1 MIPNCGFPLRLV
13 EQYDSRQGV
22 WRSRRGSGQTI
33 AAGRYRFGG
42 KSFAEVQLSVPQDAP
57 KEVYLTAHLCERA
70 LHLVLKRFEERDI
83 LTQLLGHFSGGEV
96 TASFMRG
103 HDLLADC
110 AADGQ
115 SLRLDSD
122 TSERLGI
129 HFDHSKGDLQAIQ
142 PEILRG
148 FELLLSLAQFISC
161 N

>member
-122 TSERLGI
+122 TSERRRYASSTANTSADGAQRIGSGPYVRNRLGGNR
-129 HFDHSKGDLQAIQ
+129 SS
-142 PEILRG
+142 
-148 FELLLSLAQFISC
+148 SL
-161 N
+161 